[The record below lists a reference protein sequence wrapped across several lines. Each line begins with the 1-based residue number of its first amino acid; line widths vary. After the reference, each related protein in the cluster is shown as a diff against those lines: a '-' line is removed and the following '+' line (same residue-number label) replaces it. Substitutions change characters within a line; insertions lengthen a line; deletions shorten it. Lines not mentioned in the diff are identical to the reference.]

1 VQGGRPP
8 CRGSGRQPGKRV
20 RAAVREKEDNMKLF
34 EKTLESKSIFEGKVI
49 HVMHDKV
56 ELENGET
63 AMREIVA
70 HPGGVCVAALTP
82 ENELLFVRQFRYP
95 YKEVTLELPAG
106 KLEKG
111 QNPLENGKRELLEE
125 TGAIGREYMTLGKLY
140 PSPGYCGEIIHLY
153 FCKIDHFEKQQLDE
167 DEFVSVERIPLEKA
181 EEMVMNNEIPD
192 SKTQVAILKTAAIV
206 RKLNGQ

>member
-1 VQGGRPP
+1 
-8 CRGSGRQPGKRV
+8 
-20 RAAVREKEDNMKLF
+20 MKLT

-49 HVMHDKV
+49 HVKHDMV

-63 AMREIVA
+63 AMREIVE
-70 HPGGVCVAALTP
+70 HPGGVCIAALTDK
-82 ENELLFVRQFRYP
+82 NELLFVRQFRYP

-125 TGAIGREYMTLGKLY
+125 TGAIGREYITLGKVY

-153 FCKIDHFEKQQLDE
+153 YCKIDRYEHQQLDD
-167 DEFVSVERIPLEKA
+167 DEFLNVEKIPLEKA
-181 EEMVMNNEIPD
+181 VELVMNNEIPD
-192 SKTQVAILKTAAIV
+192 AKTQIAVLKTAAII
-206 RKLNGQ
+206 RKLNGK